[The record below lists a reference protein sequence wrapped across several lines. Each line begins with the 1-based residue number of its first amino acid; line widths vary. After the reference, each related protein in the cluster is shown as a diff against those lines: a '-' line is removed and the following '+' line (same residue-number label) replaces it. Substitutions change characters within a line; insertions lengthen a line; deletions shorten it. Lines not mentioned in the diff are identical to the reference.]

1 MLHEISGL
9 AWFSGATSLLLGLLL
24 IALAWPFFFPK
35 AAPRKNAPR
44 HPKTGEAAHEKP
56 SPHEKPPP
64 EAPPV
69 VPQAVQPETK
79 SEVRELGPTL
89 CTDHQLWLL
98 RILAVQRFPSQCGFK
113 DSAELEKIKLR
124 IWRFVDDRPN
134 IIATGC
140 HDGQAR
146 LYRLKTGKPLI
157 SIRHDATNRDAVHS
171 VSLTQSAA
179 GPRLLT
185 GAWDGRWHEWKS
197 WPSQPARPSE
207 FLRGEPGV
215 SHENQVTSLAVSR
228 DGNYLACSC
237 TAGKIVVYRRN
248 CPIRQIELHDL
259 EDVMELKDSLKLGD
273 HGEFVVQRRLE
284 LSGGK
289 MLVEPQEQL
298 LPEASVEGF
307 KRRSALDDVEVPAT
321 FRFRFVGCLT
331 HGLRRAWRNLSH
343 DGAVLCMV
351 MDVEG
356 SSEVLYSGSRDRHVR
371 KWSLYDGNLLLKYS
385 GHTSMVRCLAVNS
398 MYLASGGD
406 DRTVRLWN
414 KHAFGEGDGCLRI
427 IPAHKDFVR
436 AVALCNTFLERLVSA
451 GEDRSIILW
460 NAPTG
465 EKLRE
470 FDQASVATAILLA
483 GSCMVTAGEDARLR
497 IWNTELATVQHTVKH
512 PQRVSSLSWLRAIS
526 V

>member
-1 MLHEISGL
+1 M
-9 AWFSGATSLLLGLLL
+9 
-24 IALAWPFFFPK
+24 P
-35 AAPRKNAPR
+35 
-44 HPKTGEAAHEKP
+44 
-56 SPHEKPPP
+56 
-64 EAPPV
+64 
-69 VPQAVQPETK
+69 
-79 SEVRELGPTL
+79 
-89 CTDHQLWLL
+89 
-98 RILAVQRFPSQCGFK
+98 
-113 DSAELEKIKLR
+113 
-124 IWRFVDDRPN
+124 DRPN
-134 IIATGC
+134 IVATCC

-146 LYRLKTGKPLI
+146 IYRLKTGKPLI

-185 GAWDGRWHEWKS
+185 GAWDGRWHEWNS

-248 CPIRQIELHDL
+248 CPIRQIELNDF
-259 EDVMELKDSLKLGD
+259 EDVVELKDSLKLGD

-284 LSGGK
+284 LAGGN

-343 DGAVLCMV
+343 DGAVLCMM

-371 KWSLYDGNLLLKYS
+371 KWSLYDGSLLLKYS

-398 MYLASGGD
+398 KYLASGGD
-406 DRTVRLWN
+406 DRTVRLWHKN
-414 KHAFGEGDGCLRI
+414 AFGEGGDGCLRI

-436 AVALCNTFLERLVSA
+436 AVAFCNTFLERLVSA
-451 GEDRSIILW
+451 GEDRTIILW
-460 NAPTG
+460 NAATG

-470 FDQASVATAILLA
+470 FDQPSVATAILLA

-497 IWNTELATVQHTVKH
+497 IWDTELARLQHSVKH
-512 PQRVSSLSWLRAIS
+512 PQRVSSLSWLRANS
-526 V
+526 VY